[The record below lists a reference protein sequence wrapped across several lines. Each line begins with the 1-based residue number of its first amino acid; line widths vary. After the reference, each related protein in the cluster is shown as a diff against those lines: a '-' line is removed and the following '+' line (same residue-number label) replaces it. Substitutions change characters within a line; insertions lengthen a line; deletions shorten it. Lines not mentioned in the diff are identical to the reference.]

1 MLVMDR
7 RERREE
13 REGRRSGVKMGGIAA
28 LRRFKC
34 WSAMNADFGRVL
46 GMEEEGREG

>member
-13 REGRRSGVKMGGIAA
+13 REGRRSGVKMGLAFIERLKG
-28 LRRFKC
+28 
-34 WSAMNADFGRVL
+34 
-46 GMEEEGREG
+46 